1 MRDFFI
7 EQLRQKALLDPHT
20 LLITGDL
27 GFGVMDRYRETVPH
41 QFINAGVA
49 EQNMTGI
56 ATGLAL
62 QGYRTFTYS
71 IGNFSSLR
79 CLEQIR
85 NDVCY
90 HNANVKIVSVGSG
103 LSYGS
108 LGMSHH
114 ATEDVAILRALPN
127 IRIYSPADSLEV
139 AAMVEELFVYDGP
152 AYIRLGR
159 SRPHI
164 NEDRSVHIYQCNPIL
179 PLADNAEGLIL
190 THGTTKDLA
199 YELKTKLPL
208 SCQAYTIPCLKP
220 LPTQALVQ
228 IFQNKRFIITIEE
241 HNLAGGFGSAI
252 GEILLDHH
260 IPIPLLRFGLPD
272 QFLSIGGTA
281 EELSLHCG
289 LDCTTLAKTISEKLS
304 NTVLKKLS

>member
-7 EQLRQKALLDPHT
+7 EQLRQKALLDAST

-27 GFGVMDRYRETVPH
+27 GFGVMDRYRETLPH

-49 EQNMTGI
+49 EQNMTGL

-62 QGYRTFTYS
+62 EGYRVFTYS

-90 HNANVKIVSVGSG
+90 HNANVKVVSVGSG

-114 ATEDVAILRALPN
+114 ATEDVAILRAIPN

-139 AAMVEELFVYDGP
+139 SGMVEELFAYDGP

-159 SRPHI
+159 SRP
-164 NEDRSVHIYQCNPIL
+164 NVNDERPVHIYGCNPTL
-179 PLADNAEGLIL
+179 PFIDNAEGLIL

-199 YELKTKLPL
+199 CEIKSKLPML
-208 SCQAYTIPCLKP
+208 CQVYTIPCLKP
-220 LPTQALVQ
+220 LPINKLLE
-228 IFQNKRFIITIEE
+228 IFKNKNFIITLEE
-241 HNLAGGFGSAI
+241 HNLTGGFGSAI
-252 GEILLDHH
+252 GEILLDHQIH
-260 IPIPLLRFGLPD
+260 IPLFRFGLLD
-272 QFLSIGGTA
+272 QFLSIGGNA
-281 EELSLHCG
+281 EELSLHSG
-289 LDCTTLAKTISEKLS
+289 LDSTTITK
-304 NTVLKKLS
+304 NVLKKLS

>member
-7 EQLRQKALLDPHT
+7 EHLRQKAITNSNT

-27 GFGVMDRYRETVPH
+27 GFGVMDRYRETLPK

-49 EQNMTGI
+49 EQNMTGL
-56 ATGLAL
+56 ATGLAM
-62 QGYRTFTYS
+62 QGYRVFTYS

-90 HNANVKIVSVGSG
+90 HNSNVKIVSVGSG

-114 ATEDVAILRALPN
+114 ATEDVSILRALPN
-127 IRIYSPADSLEV
+127 IRIYSPSDTLEV
-139 AAMVEELFVYDGP
+139 EAMVNELFEYNGP

-159 SRPHI
+159 SQPNLNIDRTIHI
-164 NEDRSVHIYQCNPIL
+164 HGCNMALDATDDMGGI
-179 PLADNAEGLIL
+179 IV

-199 YELKTKLPL
+199 CEVSKKLPIP
-208 SCQAYTIPCLKP
+208 CKVYTIPCLKP
-220 LPTQALVQ
+220 LPAHDLIK
-228 IFQNKRFIITIEE
+228 IFYQKKFIVTIEE
-241 HNLAGGFGSAI
+241 HNLLGGFGSAV
-252 GEILLDHH
+252 GEILLDNQIHT
-260 IPIPLLRFGLPD
+260 PLFRFGLPD
-272 QFLSIGGTA
+272 QFLSFGGTA
-281 EELSLHCG
+281 EELSIASG
-289 LDCTTLAKTISEKLS
+289 LECNRIAKTILEKL
-304 NTVLKKLS
+304 